1 MADIVFAVK
10 RSQTLDTPTALANG
24 ELAYSFSS
32 DKLYIGKTA
41 NSNSS
46 VSVVYIGGQLLV
58 DKVANLE
65 SQVYSSGG
73 LEQKSITIS
82 DTATINKLVL
92 SSFIENGI
100 MYTNA
105 SGEVDQVSGV
115 SGEVMQVDEFGKPS
129 FGVLN
134 GGEF

>member
-41 NSNSS
+41 NSTSS
-46 VSVVYIGGQLLV
+46 VSVTYIGGQLLV

-65 SQVYSSGG
+65 SQLFSSEGI
-73 LEQKSITIS
+73 QQTSITIS
-82 DTATINKLVL
+82 DTATIDKLVL
-92 SSFIENGI
+92 SSFLENGI

-105 SGEVDQVSGV
+105 SGEVDQVSGAA
-115 SGEVMQVDEFGKPS
+115 GEVMQVDEFGKPS